1 MQLNFLL
8 TFLKQAYTIDGKECR
23 NDGYSLDDSRLKQEV
38 KGLCTN
44 SAQAV
49 EGGMFIALTGFTV
62 DGHKFIPDAIAKGA
76 KFIIAQNPAAVPD
89 DVVLIEVADTR
100 KALPQIAA
108 AFFGFPARQLTM
120 VGVTG
125 TNGKT
130 TTATLC
136 ESILK
141 AAGFTVGVI
150 TTINW
155 RYKDKSV
162 PSAMTTPDALEL
174 QRILAEM
181 RDNGV
186 SHVVMEVSSH
196 AIDLERITNTYFDV
210 AALTNLSQDHLDY
223 HGDMEKYGEVKAR
236 LFTDYLRRL
245 PKSETAV
252 AVINTSHV
260 YGADLFGRIIGP
272 KLSVAVKG
280 PDADV
285 YVQDGRLDMAGINAC
300 LHTPKGVLD
309 LESSLIGEF
318 NLENLLVA
326 AGVGLALKLPLHIIK
341 QGLSV
346 VQIVRGRLERVP
358 SSLGPGV
365 FVDYAHTPDA
375 LENVLRTLKGL
386 KPRRL
391 LCVFGC
397 GGNRDKTKR
406 PLMGAVAV
414 QYSDFT
420 VVTSDNPRNE
430 EPAEII
436 NDILAGITPEVNFA
450 VEPDRAK
457 AIQLAIRQA
466 SSGDIVLIAGK
477 GHENYQ
483 IIKGQTFH
491 FDDVEQALLA
501 AEKNYEPLDLDA

>member
-1 MQLNFLL
+1 MLLNLMLSYLGRPFV
-8 TFLKQAYTIDGKECR
+8 FE
-23 NDGYSLDDSRLKQEV
+23 GYEYQDPCAAMTVDKLNREITDV
-38 KGLCTN
+38 CVN
-44 SAQAV
+44 SAQVTPGA
-49 EGGMFIALTGFTV
+49 MFVAIKGFTA
-62 DGHKFIPDAIAKGA
+62 DGHNYIGDAIAKGA
-76 KFIIAQNPAAVPD
+76 VAVMAEKETPVPENVALLVVKDTREGLSAMAGAINDFPAAKMTV
-89 DVVLIEVADTR
+89 I
-100 KALPQIAA
+100 
-108 AFFGFPARQLTM
+108 
-120 VGVTG
+120 GVTG

-130 TTATLC
+130 TTVNLLANMLET
-136 ESILK
+136 
-141 AAGFTVGVI
+141 AGFNTGVI

-155 RYKDKSV
+155 RYGGKV
-162 PSAMTTPDALEL
+162 QPSSMTTPDAVEL
-174 QRILAEM
+174 QKNLREM
-181 RDNGV
+181 YEAGV
-186 SHVVMEVSSH
+186 THVVMEVSSH
-196 AIDLERITNTYFDV
+196 AIDLSRIAHCYFDV
-210 AALTNLSQDHLDY
+210 AAFTNLSQDHLDH
-223 HGDMEKYGEVKAR
+223 HGTMQAYGEVKKR
-236 LFTDYLRRL
+236 LFTDYLRRM
-245 PKSETAV
+245 PKGKQAV
-252 AVINTSHV
+252 AVINATH
-260 YGADLFGRIIGP
+260 AFGREIFEDIEDP
-272 KLSVAVKG
+272 KISVAVEQA
-280 PDADV
+280 ADV
-285 YVQDGRLDMAGINAC
+285 
-300 LHTPKGVLD
+300 VLD
-309 LESSLIGEF
+309 PMGIDIESTKARITVGGEKFFIESPLIGGF
-318 NLENLLVA
+318 NQENLVTA
-326 AGVGLALKLPLHIIK
+326 AGVGLALKLNHNDITR
-341 QGLSV
+341 GLNTLKLV
-346 VQIVRGRLERVP
+346 KGRLERVATGRGY
-358 SSLGPGV
+358 SV